1 MEFKNMTID
10 QITYAGAQCGRR
22 REYPVLKM
30 AAAIRIAAACRCSD
44 ILSEYIEQECSMEEI
59 AEMLSHAQSQ
69 RLMTLHEDNNTLKH

>member
-22 REYPVLKM
+22 KEYPVLKM

-44 ILSEYIEQECSMEEI
+44 ILAEYIEEEKTMDEI
-59 AEMLSHAQSQ
+59 AEMLKQAQQ
-69 RLMTLHEDNNTLKH
+69 IRLSTLHEDNNTLK